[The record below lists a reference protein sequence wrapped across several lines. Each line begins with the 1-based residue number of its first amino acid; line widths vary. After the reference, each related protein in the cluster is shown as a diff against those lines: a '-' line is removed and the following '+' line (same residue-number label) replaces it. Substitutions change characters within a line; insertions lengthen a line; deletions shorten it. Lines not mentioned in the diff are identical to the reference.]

1 MEMTM
6 CTGTL
11 TEPTLDMPTKLKPG
25 PTQIPRKP
33 EVLDRIVLTGFMG
46 SGKTTVGALL
56 ADRLG
61 WNFIDLDR
69 EIEARHQQTVPQIF
83 AEHGESHFRH
93 LESATLASLLG
104 QRRVVLALGG
114 GAPEELGN
122 RLLLE
127 QTPHTAVVYLSAPFD
142 TLIARCAAQ
151 ATDPAATAR
160 PNLADLNLAE
170 RRFRLRRSHYERIAA
185 HTVNTGNLTLT
196 QTVDAILAA
205 IRKVKA
211 PR

>member
-1 MEMTM
+1 MSTA
-6 CTGTL
+6 TL
-11 TEPTLDMPTKLKPG
+11 TEPTQAMPTKPKPG
-25 PTQIPRKP
+25 PSQTLRKS

-46 SGKTTVGALL
+46 SGKTTAGALL
-56 ADRLG
+56 ASRLG

-69 EIEARHQQTVPQIF
+69 EIEVRHHRTVPQLF
-83 AEHGESHFRH
+83 AEHGETHFRH

-104 QRRVVLALGG
+104 QRRVIIALGG

-127 QTPHTAVVYLSAPFD
+127 QTPHTAVVYLSATFD
-142 TLIARCAAQ
+142 VLVARCSLQAA
-151 ATDPAATAR
+151 DPSATAR

-170 RRFRLRRSHYERIAA
+170 RRFRLRRPHYERIAA
-185 HTVNTGNLTLT
+185 HTVNTAALNLT
-196 QTVDAILAA
+196 QTVDAVLAA
-205 IRKVKA
+205 IKT

>member
-1 MEMTM
+1 
-6 CTGTL
+6 
-11 TEPTLDMPTKLKPG
+11 MPNKPK
-25 PTQIPRKP
+25 PALRQALRKP
-33 EVLDRIVLTGFMG
+33 DVLDRIVLTGFMG
-46 SGKTTVGALL
+46 SGKTTAGALL

-69 EIEARHQQTVPQIF
+69 EIEARHQRTVPQLF
-83 AEHGESHFRH
+83 AEHGEAHFRH

-104 QRRVVLALGG
+104 QRRVVVALGG

-127 QTPHTAVVYLSAPFD
+127 QTPHTAVVYLAAPFN
-142 TLIARCAAQ
+142 TLIARCDLQ

-170 RRFRLRRSHYERIAA
+170 RRFRLRRPHYERIAA
-185 HTVNTGNLTLT
+185 HTVHTDDLNVD
-196 QTVDAILAA
+196 QTVDSILAA
-205 IRKVKA
+205 IKNSR
-211 PR
+211 